1 MNLETVGTDPL
12 SPRAQNIYFK
22 AIIDD
27 IYTRQFECYIANQA
41 IL

>member
-1 MNLETVGTDPL
+1 MNLEAIGTDPL
-12 SPRAQNIYFK
+12 SHRAQNIYFK

-27 IYTRQFECYIANQA
+27 ISARQFECYIANQA